1 MIDAAVLVPV
11 FRRRAEG
18 APAEDRRAGG
28 APGRGDLRLIVIRRA
43 EGGIHG
49 GQLAFP
55 GGKRDPE
62 DASLRATALRES
74 YEEIGLDGEVE
85 ILDRLPAIGTLTS
98 GFRVTP
104 FLARIEEPA
113 AWRLDE
119 REVAEVLDVRLADLE
134 RPRSH
139 GEEMKSFP
147 TWKLPRLIPYY
158 RVGPYKLWGLTYR
171 ILRPLVP
178 RLLAGEWPV

>member
-1 MIDAAVLVPV
+1 MRRIDAAVLVPV

-18 APAEDRRAGG
+18 APTAG
-28 APGRGDLRLIVIRRA
+28 PGDLRLIVIRRA

-62 DASLRATALRES
+62 DASLRDTALRES
-74 YEEIGLDGEVE
+74 FEEIGLDGEVE

-104 FLARIEEPA
+104 FLARIEEPT

-119 REVAEVLDVRLADLE
+119 REIAEVLDVRLADLE

-147 TWKLPRLIPYY
+147 TWKVPRLIPYY

-178 RLLAGEWPV
+178 RLLAGEWEV